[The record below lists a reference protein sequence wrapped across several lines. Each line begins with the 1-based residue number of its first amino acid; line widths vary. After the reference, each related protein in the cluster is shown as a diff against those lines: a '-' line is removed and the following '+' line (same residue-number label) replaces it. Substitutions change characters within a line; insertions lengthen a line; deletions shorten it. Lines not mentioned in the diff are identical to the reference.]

1 MATLV
6 EGIRSGDC
14 LIRGEI
20 CSRIREALLPS
31 GADPERNDGGTRD
44 GLTLALYTLFV
55 SGC

>member
-14 LIRGEI
+14 LIRGAI